1 MPPPPRPTTHT
12 LPSAPEAQGGY
23 HMFLEAGLVGMHL
36 LGPLTATL
44 GNLRFSCV
52 LSSKFPLWPF
62 CERPL

>member
-1 MPPPPRPTTHT
+1 
-12 LPSAPEAQGGY
+12 
-23 HMFLEAGLVGMHL
+23 MFLEVGLVGMHL